1 MRAST
6 TGMTSRNAQGQVA
19 DQPLVVGGRKVVDQV
34 PAQPQV
40 SDRVDQ
46 YQYQQPP
53 VDQQLD
59 QPQPQVTKNAEAR
72 QQEETPPP
80 PGLFSVV

>member
-1 MRAST
+1 MI
-6 TGMTSRNAQGQVA
+6 SRNAQGQVA

-59 QPQPQVTKNAEAR
+59 QPQPQPQPQVTKNAEAR
-72 QQEETPPP
+72 QQEETPPT

>member
-1 MRAST
+1 
-6 TGMTSRNAQGQVA
+6 MTSRNAQGQVA

-72 QQEETPPP
+72 QQEETPPT